1 MNLCR
6 TAGRMTALVLAAL
19 VLVGL
24 PAMALPAFAAGKLA
38 TPAGPVILTVHGRI
52 ANTNRGALVAFDDA
66 FFKSS
71 GAEFDRA
78 AVFDRAMLQKLGMH
92 SVTVQ
97 YRSEEHT
104 SELQSLMRLSYAVFC
119 LKKQKK
125 HKT

>member
-52 ANTNRGALVAFDDA
+52 ANTNRGALDAFDDA

-71 GAEFDRA
+71 GAAFDRA
-78 AVFDRAMLQKLGMH
+78 AALDGKSVVEGRGGAGRVDRGG
-92 SVTVQ
+92 SRVN
-97 YRSEEHT
+97 
-104 SELQSLMRLSYAVFC
+104 
-119 LKKQKK
+119 QKK
-125 HKT
+125 SKHRESTL